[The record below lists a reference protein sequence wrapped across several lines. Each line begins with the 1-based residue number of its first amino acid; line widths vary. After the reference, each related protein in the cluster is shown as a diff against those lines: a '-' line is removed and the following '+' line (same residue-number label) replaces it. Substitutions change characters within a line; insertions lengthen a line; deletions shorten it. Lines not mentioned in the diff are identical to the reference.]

1 MLASKHRVNILK
13 MKKTLIILLLL
24 PFVNIGQ
31 TLKGT
36 IKDSITGEY
45 LQLANITLLKSNN
58 GTNTNLEGKFT
69 LNIKENLNDSIKVS
83 YIGYKSKYFSL
94 KEYKE
99 DKDYSLNI
107 NLTTEENQLEEI
119 IVTQK
124 RIKYNK
130 KYNISETR
138 EGDISMFSLIGHET
152 ACLIEN
158 PKAELG
164 RIKSLKLYIRKNK
177 NADFI
182 AKFRIKIYSYNKI
195 ENKPEEN
202 LLTEDLIINPK
213 NKTYQYVIDL
223 EDKKIPFLEDGVC
236 VGIELV
242 DENNESKK
250 GDKIA
255 PGFRFTYGEN
265 KQLTWYNYRNK
276 GWAKND
282 LHNRKSNAM
291 SNLMVGMTVLMKN

>member
-1 MLASKHRVNILK
+1 

-24 PFVNIGQ
+24 PFVNFGQ

-36 IKDSITGEY
+36 VKDSITGEY

-83 YIGYKSKYFSL
+83 YIGYKSKYISL
-94 KEYKE
+94 KDYKE
-99 DKDYSLNI
+99 VKDYTLNI
-107 NLTTEENQLEEI
+107 SLTTEDNQLEEI
-119 IVTQK
+119 IVSQK

-202 LLTEDLIINPK
+202 LLTEDLIISPK

>member
-1 MLASKHRVNILK
+1 
-13 MKKTLIILLLL
+13 MKKIFVLILLFPILN
-24 PFVNIGQ
+24 FSQ
-31 TLKGT
+31 SLKGVV
-36 IKDSITGEY
+36 KDSVSKET
-45 LQLANITLLKSNN
+45 LQLANITFLKSNS
-58 GTNTNLEGKFT
+58 GTNSNLEGKYV
-69 LNIKENLNDSIKVS
+69 LNIKEHLGDSLKVS
-83 YIGYKSKYFSL
+83 YIGYKPIYLSLRNFSVD
-94 KEYKE
+94 KEYL
-99 DKDYSLNI
+99 LNF
-107 NLTTEENQLEEI
+107 NLIRDENQLDEV
-119 IVTQK
+119 IVSQK
-124 RIKYNK
+124 KIKYDK
-130 KYNISETR
+130 QYKLSEKR
-138 EGDISMFSLIGHET
+138 DGDVAMFSLIGHET
-152 ACLIEN
+152 ACLVEN

-202 LLTEDLIINPK
+202 LLTEDLIISPK

-242 DENNESKK
+242 DENNRSKK

-255 PGFRFTYGEN
+255 PGFRFTYGEK

-282 LHNRKSNAM
+282 LHNRKSNTM
-291 SNLMVGMTVLMKN
+291 SNLMVSMTVLMKN

>member
-1 MLASKHRVNILK
+1 

-24 PFVNIGQ
+24 PFVNFGQ

-36 IKDSITGEY
+36 VKDSITGEY

-83 YIGYKSKYFSL
+83 YIGYKSKYISL
-94 KEYKE
+94 KDYKE
-99 DKDYSLNI
+99 VKDYTLNI
-107 NLTTEENQLEEI
+107 SLTTEDNQLEEI
-119 IVTQK
+119 IVSQK

-202 LLTEDLIINPK
+202 LLTEDLIISPK

-242 DENNESKK
+242 DENNKSKK

>member
-1 MLASKHRVNILK
+1 
-13 MKKTLIILLLL
+13 MKKIFVLILLFPILN
-24 PFVNIGQ
+24 FSQ
-31 TLKGT
+31 SLKGVV
-36 IKDSITGEY
+36 KDSVSKET
-45 LQLANITLLKSNN
+45 LQLANITFLKSNS
-58 GTNTNLEGKFT
+58 GTNSNLEGKYL
-69 LNIKENLNDSIKVS
+69 LNIKGHLGDSLKVS
-83 YIGYKSKYFSL
+83 YIGYKPIYLSLRNFSVD
-94 KEYKE
+94 KEYL
-99 DKDYSLNI
+99 LNF
-107 NLTTEENQLEEI
+107 NLIRDENQLDEV
-119 IVTQK
+119 IVSQK
-124 RIKYNK
+124 KIKYDK
-130 KYNISETR
+130 QYKLSEKR
-138 EGDISMFSLIGHET
+138 DGDVAMFSLIGHET
-152 ACLIEN
+152 ACLVEN

-202 LLTEDLIINPK
+202 LLTEDLIISPK

-242 DENNESKK
+242 DENNRSKK

-255 PGFRFTYGEN
+255 PGFRFTYGEK

-276 GWAKND
+276 GWAKNV
-282 LHNRKSNAM
+282 LHNRKNNTI
-291 SNLMVGMTVLMKN
+291 SNLMVSMTVLMKN